1 VRPSRARLAARLTC
15 VAGSIATG
23 IASNEEGANRMG
35 RKIAVLAAALFVLTA
50 VATAAWA
57 GTKRPV
63 PKGYYA
69 STHPRLSVFVDK
81 PPKTVELYVACF
93 TSPTVAEYWDS
104 PKLRFRHNKFS
115 FHGKTT
121 ISTENG
127 GSFGHLEGTVLF
139 KGKFSG
145 GKFRGTAQIV
155 GSSCPKSSFTA
166 KFDKNGGGSG
176 G

>member
-1 VRPSRARLAARLTC
+1 MASI
-15 VAGSIATG
+15 IATG
-23 IASNEEGANRMG
+23 IAFTEKGANRMG
-35 RKIAVLAAALFVLTA
+35 RKIAVLATALLILAAI
-50 VATAAWA
+50 ATAAWA

-63 PKGYYA
+63 PRGYYA
-69 STHPRLSVFVDK
+69 SSHPRLSVFVDK
-81 PPKTVELYVACF
+81 PPNTVELYVACF

-104 PKLRFRHNKFS
+104 PKLRFRHDKFS

-127 GSFGHLEGTVLF
+127 GSFGHVEGTVLF

-155 GSSCPKSSFTA
+155 GSACPKSHFTA
-166 KFDKNGGGSG
+166 KFDKNGAGSG